1 MFQAQDRPLLPTR
14 YDQIDFLTLPLILL
28 ILLEMQEPNMIYFNV
43 LAGLLCI
50 SRILHSISLLFV
62 EKILNTTK
70 LRMLATALTIIV
82 VLITAFSNIVLYFI
96 TGDSVINPL

>member
-1 MFQAQDRPLLPTR
+1 
-14 YDQIDFLTLPLILL
+14 
-28 ILLEMQEPNMIYFNV
+28 
-43 LAGLLCI
+43 
-50 SRILHSISLLFV
+50 V

-96 TGDSVINPL
+96 TGDSVVNPL